1 MGSGSST
8 SLGTAYIPSV
18 LPFPLLKG
26 ISYGAAS
33 GLQLAAVGE
42 GKFDEDQTVTG
53 LCMHSTKTTNLQ
65 SVSSATS

>member
-8 SLGTAYIPSV
+8 SQGTVYTPSG
-18 LPFPLLKG
+18 LPFLLLKG

-33 GLQLAAVGE
+33 GLQLAAVREGE
-42 GKFDEDQTVTG
+42 VGEDQTVTG
-53 LCMHSTKTTNLQ
+53 LCMHSTDTTNLQ